1 MFFLGEDCHIY
12 LPFPFLNLRFKNF
25 SPAVHWFSLFTY
37 SDLSLMWQ
45 LAFSRSYLV
54 ILLSK
59 YFHFFFQQIGAIQ
72 KLHFEEGTP
81 LLVCVC
87 VCVCVCVH
95 VCLCVSVCGRG
106 SLIFQREMPLF
117 ILCSFFTLCFHSNCF
132 GLEHFFS
139 SFTSH

>member
-87 VCVCVCVH
+87 VCVCACLFVCV
-95 VCLCVSVCGRG
+95 CVWEGELNFPEG
-106 SLIFQREMPLF
+106 NAPLYTMFIFHFVFPFKL
-117 ILCSFFTLCFHSNCF
+117 LWF
-132 GLEHFFS
+132 GTFFS
-139 SFTSH
+139 LFYQSLV